1 MSDKNIDI
9 NIDNYSSDELYDILD
24 ITEDTHMQE
33 IIDTTDS
40 HIQRFKQQL
49 AVVFSLVIK

>member
-24 ITEDTHMQE
+24 ITEDTCRQE

-40 HIQRFKQQL
+40 HIQRFKEQL
-49 AVVFSLVIK
+49 RQVY